1 MRTPVR
7 IFPLVAS
14 LVLLAGPA
22 AAQDLGPTGPVP
34 YDIIDGWPT
43 RFAGEGF
50 AWGGNSGVYAESP
63 DRIIVLQRGET
74 KLPDPV
80 PEGFAGFVGS
90 IRSEERRGREECTS
104 RVSPYP

>member
-34 YDIIDGWPT
+34 YDIIA
-43 RFAGEGF
+43 R
-50 AWGGNSGVYAESP
+50 
-63 DRIIVLQRGET
+63 
-74 KLPDPV
+74 
-80 PEGFAGFVGS
+80 
-90 IRSEERRGREECTS
+90 
-104 RVSPYP
+104 